1 MEEVGNPSIDAPVE
15 KEGACLT
22 AGSCEACAEGAEP
35 VELPIDTTH
44 GRERAKG
51 GGGGVHLPTDMAKNQ
66 ERTEVPSDR
75 REQNAGRHRAANRYS
90 LSATKHP

>member
-1 MEEVGNPSIDAPVE
+1 MENPSLDTPIEE

-22 AGSCEACAEGAEP
+22 EGSCEACAEGAEL

-44 GRERAKG
+44 GRG
-51 GGGGVHLPTDMAKNQ
+51 GGQGRRGGNPPTDKAKNQ
-66 ERTEVPSDR
+66 ERTEVPPDR
-75 REQNAGRHRAANRYS
+75 RKQNAGRHRAAGRYS